1 MNEDVDGYVMIF
13 LSIKSEGG
21 CSRMKRLVSL
31 VLVLLTVV
39 MFSAAAYNLQTGFI
53 HPEIGELIIVTYQNH
68 MPKFDIYGFTYYEL
82 PDPGLPYRG
91 MAVNQLDF
99 DSDQMLTLEESLN
112 FLLDSVEG
120 KTAEPMPVAFTYT
133 GVMEQYSDQLNALP
147 REQKVAAIKKLNG
160 FEGREGYSSL
170 NDIPGF
176 EQEDFSTLSDS
187 YFEFSAKAGDQ
198 RYPYRVL
205 QFHVE
210 EEVFEEY
217 YYERYCYINING
229 EWRLIRVAKEYA
241 DDYENRQYYIH
252 GVTGFDAE
260 TVYDINYELMREF
273 MWGVPADEVAGQESL
288 KPNGE
293 LLKVQETSIYQ
304 IPCSLTY
311 TFTDDKLTGIAYEMR
326 NQQSFFSAFV
336 SLYMRYADPVTIN
349 ENGDMTWSLNN
360 SHIVLTYDEL
370 TPTLTISHE

>member
-1 MNEDVDGYVMIF
+1 
-13 LSIKSEGG
+13 
-21 CSRMKRLVSL
+21 MKKKVSL
-31 VLVLLTVV
+31 LLVLLMAVT
-39 MFSAAAYNLQTGFI
+39 FSASAYDLQTGFI
-53 HPEIGELIIVTYQNH
+53 HPEIGELIIVSYSNH
-68 MPKFDIYGFTYYEL
+68 MPMFDIYGFTYYEL

-91 MAVNQLDF
+91 MAVNQFDF
-99 DSDQMLTLEESLN
+99 DHDQMHTLDESLN
-112 FLLDSVEG
+112 SLLDSVEG
-120 KTAEPMPVAFTYT
+120 KTAEPVPVAFTYT
-133 GVMEQYSDQLNALP
+133 GIMEPYSEQLKALP

-160 FEGREGYSSL
+160 FEGRDGYDSL
-170 NDIPGF
+170 NSIPGF
-176 EQEDFSTLSDS
+176 EQEDFSALSNHF
-187 YFEFSAKAGDQ
+187 FEFSARVGDQ

-210 EEVFEEY
+210 EEIFEEY

-229 EWRLIRVAKEYA
+229 EWRLIRVAKEYV

-273 MWGVPADEVAGQESL
+273 EWGVPAEEVAGQESL

-311 TFTDDKLTGIAYEMR
+311 TFTDDKLTGITYEMR
-326 NQQSFFSAFV
+326 NQQSFFSAFI
-336 SLYMRYADPVTIN
+336 SLYMRYADPVTVS
-349 ENGDMTWSLNN
+349 ENGDMTWSLND
-360 SHIVLTYDEL
+360 SYIVLSYDEQ
-370 TPTLTISHE
+370 TPTITISLN